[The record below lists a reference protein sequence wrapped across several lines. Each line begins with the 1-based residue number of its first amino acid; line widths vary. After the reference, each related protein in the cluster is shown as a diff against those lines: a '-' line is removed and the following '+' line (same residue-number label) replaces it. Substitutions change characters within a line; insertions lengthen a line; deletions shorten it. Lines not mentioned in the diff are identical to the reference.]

1 MIRTPVSH
9 IPELPDV
16 LMPFVQSASLFDSSC
31 SPDARVWFADRDG
44 GIYIKTAPKEALKT
58 EMEMDSYFHSR
69 GFGPEVL
76 SYLQED
82 ADWLVTRAILGE
94 DCTHTQYL
102 QDPQRLAQTLGRLL
116 RMLHDTDTAGCP
128 GPDLNNAY
136 LAKAKLCRSEGTITP
151 IFTDVST
158 VGEALALVQLFRPE
172 SRVLLHGDY
181 CLPNILLNN
190 WRFTGFI
197 DVGGGGIGDRHID
210 LYWGCWSLQFNLK
223 DRRWCSV
230 FLDAYGRDAVDT
242 EKIRI
247 LGAIEAFG

>member
-9 IPELPDV
+9 IPELPDI

-31 SPDARVWFADRDG
+31 SPDARVWFAERDG
-44 GIYIKTAPKEALKT
+44 GIYIKTAPKEALKA
-58 EMEMDSYFHSR
+58 EMEMDTYFHSR

-76 SYLQED
+76 AYVQEK
-82 ADWLVTRAILGE
+82 ADWLVTRAIPGE
-94 DCTHTQYL
+94 DCTHMQYF
-102 QDPQRLAQTLGRLL
+102 QDPQRLAQMLGRLL

-128 GPDLNNAY
+128 GPDLNKAY
-136 LAKAKLCRSEGTITP
+136 LAKAKLFRSEGTINP

-158 VGEALALVQLFRPE
+158 TEEALALAQRFRPE

-181 CLPNILLNN
+181 CLPNILLDN

-223 DRRWCSV
+223 DTRWCSV

-247 LGAIEAFG
+247 LGAMEAFG

>member
-31 SPDARVWFADRDG
+31 SPDARVWFAERDG
-44 GIYIKTAPKEALKT
+44 GIYIKTAPKEALKA

-76 SYLQED
+76 AYVQEE
-82 ADWLVTRAILGE
+82 ADWMVTRAIPGE
-94 DCTHTQYL
+94 DCTHMQYL
-102 QDPQRLAQTLGRLL
+102 QDPQRLAQMLGRLL

-128 GPDLNNAY
+128 GPDLNKAY
-136 LAKAKLCRSEGTITP
+136 LAKTKLCRSEGTITP

-158 VGEALALVQLFRPE
+158 AEEALALVQRFRPE

-181 CLPNILLNN
+181 CLPNILLDN

-223 DRRWCSV
+223 DTRWCSV
-230 FLDAYGRDAVDT
+230 FLDAYGRDAVNI
-242 EKIRI
+242 EQLRI
-247 LGAIEAFG
+247 LGAMEAFG